1 MTWRFAPNVALDLVW
16 AYMWT
21 GSAFDQ
27 STNAANQNA
36 AGGGVVNSA
45 KDVYKAISRIRF
57 TF

>member
-27 STNAANQNA
+27 STNATNQNA
-36 AGGGVVNSA
+36 GVVNSA
-45 KDVYKAISRIRF
+45 KDVYKAVSRIRF
-57 TF
+57 NF